1 MPSTTPNFALPYPSP
16 SDEPCDFAEQWCD
29 FTAAIDG
36 IFGTFEA
43 GIARTVPTVPLAI
56 LRCTV
61 QQPVPNLQLIP
72 FDAVSADTASMTDIN
87 SYPYG
92 ITATRF
98 GRYTVSGGLEL
109 GSSGLVNNQTT
120 MSIRTPAVSVSAG
133 ALDRGNSFI
142 YRMNA
147 FAPALTLNP
156 GDKVEMTF
164 NVGVDMNVTVFAA
177 WLAVYWHADR
187 EVP

>member
-72 FDAVSADTASMTDIN
+72 FDTVSADTASMTDIN
-87 SYPYG
+87 ADPYN

-109 GSSGLVNNQTT
+109 GSSGIVNNQTAMIIQNPDFT
-120 MSIRTPAVSVSAG
+120 ITAD
-133 ALDRGNSFI
+133 ALDRGNAFI
-142 YRMNA
+142 YRTNGFM
-147 FAPALTLNP
+147 PTITLNP
-156 GDKVEMTF
+156 GEKVGMTF
-164 NVGVDMNVTVFAA
+164 NVGGEMNVTVFAA